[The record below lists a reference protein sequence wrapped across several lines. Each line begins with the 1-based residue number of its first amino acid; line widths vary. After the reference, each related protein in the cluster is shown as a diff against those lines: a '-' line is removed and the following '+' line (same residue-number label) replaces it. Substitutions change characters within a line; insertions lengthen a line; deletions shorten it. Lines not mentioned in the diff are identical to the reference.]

1 MIRIYDKAKKKA
13 RPIIMKFARYHLRGS
28 VFREKRKLKGTG
40 KSFTESLT
48 AKMIGQLNDARE
60 KYGFNN
66 VWSYDD
72 KILFRINNESK
83 VYYD

>member
-1 MIRIYDKAKKKA
+1 
-13 RPIIMKFARYHLRGS
+13 
-28 VFREKRKLKGTG
+28 
-40 KSFTESLT
+40 
-48 AKMIGQLNDARE
+48 MIGQLNDARE

-72 KILFRINNESK
+72 KILFKINNESK